1 MSVLVAFSAT
11 ACSQPANIESGAVS
25 QEYPVTV
32 NEVTLNAKPQKVA
45 VLSGSLADVVLAMG
59 YETSLSLASDDCT
72 QPDLQV
78 LPKVSATDTQSVISA
93 GVDLVLA
100 ETMDDSEKQTL
111 ENAGITVLLLT
122 RAKNREDFERLY
134 AQVGTAL
141 NGGSTGYNV
150 GVKAAQKIFSS
161 LDDLSRLAPESNTVV
176 TACYISDVNG
186 SAVTGDELGSVM
198 MSYIGLTNIFK
209 GLTGGTFTFDDLRL
223 SDPTMI
229 FCSEDVR
236 GQIMQDAQ
244 YANLSAVKNGR
255 VYAVDPNYMNWQGK
269 TVYNACIDMMGLAY
283 PELTEEN
290 SAALELDSELSE
302 TEATASPSPA
312 PEYTAIESGTEGDDV
327 FAMQQRLAELGYLT
341 VEYTG
346 MYGEVTMEAVKAFQ
360 KANGLTATGEAD
372 AETLTVLYSAEAKA
386 ADGAEATAT
395 PEPESE
401 TSTAE
406 GTVTIHEDAPLNQ
419 IAANMEIQKTLCHG
433 APFYVLGPI
442 VTDIAPGYDHITS
455 AIGGTV
461 AAMNGASFLCYVT
474 PAEHLRLPDVDD
486 VKEGIIAARIAAHA
500 ADIAKGVP
508 HAMDWDNEMA
518 VARKKLDW
526 NAMFDLAID
535 PEKARRYRES
545 SRPEKEDTCS
555 MCGNFCAVKNMNRIL
570 DGEIVSI
577 FDE

>member
-1 MSVLVAFSAT
+1 MPLLRRMLMDMKKWMRCAAAVVLSVLVAFSAT

-78 LPKVSATDTQSVISA
+78 LPKVSATDAQSVISA

-302 TEATASPSPA
+302 AEATASPSPA

-406 GTVTIHEDAPLNQ
+406 GAVT
-419 IAANMEIQKTLCHG
+419 
-433 APFYVLGPI
+433 
-442 VTDIAPGYDHITS
+442 TD
-455 AIGGTV
+455 
-461 AAMNGASFLCYVT
+461 
-474 PAEHLRLPDVDD
+474 
-486 VKEGIIAARIAAHA
+486 
-500 ADIAKGVP
+500 
-508 HAMDWDNEMA
+508 
-518 VARKKLDW
+518 RK
-526 NAMFDLAID
+526 
-535 PEKARRYRES
+535 S
-545 SRPEKEDTCS
+545 
-555 MCGNFCAVKNMNRIL
+555 V
-570 DGEIVSI
+570 V
-577 FDE
+577 

>member
-1 MSVLVAFSAT
+1 M
-11 ACSQPANIESGAVS
+11 
-25 QEYPVTV
+25 VT
-32 NEVTLNAKPQKVA
+32 T
-45 VLSGSLADVVLAMG
+45 
-59 YETSLSLASDDCT
+59 
-72 QPDLQV
+72 
-78 LPKVSATDTQSVISA
+78 
-93 GVDLVLA
+93 
-100 ETMDDSEKQTL
+100 
-111 ENAGITVLLLT
+111 
-122 RAKNREDFERLY
+122 
-134 AQVGTAL
+134 
-141 NGGSTGYNV
+141 
-150 GVKAAQKIFSS
+150 
-161 LDDLSRLAPESNTVV
+161 
-176 TACYISDVNG
+176 CYISDVNG

-406 GTVTIHEDAPLNQ
+406 GTVTTHEDA
-419 IAANMEIQKTLCHG
+419 
-433 APFYVLGPI
+433 
-442 VTDIAPGYDHITS
+442 
-455 AIGGTV
+455 
-461 AAMNGASFLCYVT
+461 
-474 PAEHLRLPDVDD
+474 
-486 VKEGIIAARIAAHA
+486 
-500 ADIAKGVP
+500 
-508 HAMDWDNEMA
+508 
-518 VARKKLDW
+518 
-526 NAMFDLAID
+526 
-535 PEKARRYRES
+535 
-545 SRPEKEDTCS
+545 
-555 MCGNFCAVKNMNRIL
+555 
-570 DGEIVSI
+570 
-577 FDE
+577 

>member
-1 MSVLVAFSAT
+1 MRRMLMDMKKWMRCAAAVVLSVLVAFSAT

-78 LPKVSATDTQSVISA
+78 LPKVSATDAQSVVSA

-209 GLTGGTFTFDDLRL
+209 GLTGSTFTFD
-223 SDPTMI
+223 
-229 FCSEDVR
+229 DVR

-302 TEATASPSPA
+302 AEATASPSPA

-406 GTVTIHEDAPLNQ
+406 GTVTTHEDA
-419 IAANMEIQKTLCHG
+419 
-433 APFYVLGPI
+433 
-442 VTDIAPGYDHITS
+442 
-455 AIGGTV
+455 
-461 AAMNGASFLCYVT
+461 
-474 PAEHLRLPDVDD
+474 
-486 VKEGIIAARIAAHA
+486 
-500 ADIAKGVP
+500 
-508 HAMDWDNEMA
+508 
-518 VARKKLDW
+518 
-526 NAMFDLAID
+526 
-535 PEKARRYRES
+535 
-545 SRPEKEDTCS
+545 
-555 MCGNFCAVKNMNRIL
+555 
-570 DGEIVSI
+570 
-577 FDE
+577 